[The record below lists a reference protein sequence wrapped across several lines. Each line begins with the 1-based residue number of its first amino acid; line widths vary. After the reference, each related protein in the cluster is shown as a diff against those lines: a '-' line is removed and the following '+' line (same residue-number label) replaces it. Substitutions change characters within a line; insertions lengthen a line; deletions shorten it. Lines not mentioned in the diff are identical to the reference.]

1 MWKSLKIRV
10 IDRLGIEREVLA
22 EAGRS
27 LMQVVTAAMIDGV
40 EAECGGAL
48 ACATC
53 HVYVHPDDLA
63 RLPPVLDPEN
73 TMLECTAAPRKP
85 NSRLSCQIA
94 MTTELDG
101 LRVSTPEYQS

>member
-10 IDRLGIEREVLA
+10 IDRLGVEHEIPA
-22 EAGRS
+22 ETGRS
-27 LMQVVTAAMIDGV
+27 LMQVVTAAMVDGV

-63 RLPPVLDPEN
+63 RLQPILDAEN
-73 TMLECTAAPRKP
+73 TMLECTAAPRKS
-85 NSRLSCQIA
+85 NSRLSCQVV